1 VTFTEDTTDCDGS
14 ASAVIASK
22 YCLVPMSVLST
33 SPYSLS
39 YGTLVIAQVQA
50 YNANGW
56 GALSPSNTVG
66 ATILTAP

>member
-1 VTFTEDTTDCDGS
+1 MTLTEDTADCD
-14 ASAVIASK
+14 ASTSTIIANK

-33 SPYSLS
+33 SPYSLT
-39 YGTLVIAQVQA
+39 YGTLVVAQVQA